1 MKGLVVHCAPPLVIT
16 HNKNCYPSL
25 SLTGDSGQSPGVEL
39 SVRKQKIAFIAALA
53 LPMQIFIRKAS
64 DSIVTVL
71 LALQW
76 LSVHPCY
83 QEIG

>member
-1 MKGLVVHCAPPLVIT
+1 MKRRLAVHWAVQLIIIY
-16 HNKNCYPSL
+16 NKTCSPSL
-25 SLTGDSGQSPGVEL
+25 SLPGDSGQSERVKCEEA
-39 SVRKQKIAFIAALA
+39 KIAFIAALA

-64 DSIVTVL
+64 DSIVTIL
-71 LALQW
+71 LGLQW